1 MDTLVENIQNKLN
14 EAVTAIF
21 EGYNENRQ
29 IAEEAIALLKD
40 FIDTYQFNDKL
51 YTVYVEN
58 GFVWIQ
64 DDVTGEWKLD
74 IMHEDEAKDAGLEFY
89 PLSNYITIT
98 NEIAED
104 EIYNLVDEINPY
116 DARIER

>member
-1 MDTLVENIQNKLN
+1 
-14 EAVTAIF
+14 
-21 EGYNENRQ
+21 
-29 IAEEAIALLKD
+29 
-40 FIDTYQFNDKL
+40 
-51 YTVYVEN
+51 
-58 GFVWIQ
+58 
-64 DDVTGEWKLD
+64 
-74 IMHEDEAKDAGLEFY
+74 MHEDEAKDAGLEFY